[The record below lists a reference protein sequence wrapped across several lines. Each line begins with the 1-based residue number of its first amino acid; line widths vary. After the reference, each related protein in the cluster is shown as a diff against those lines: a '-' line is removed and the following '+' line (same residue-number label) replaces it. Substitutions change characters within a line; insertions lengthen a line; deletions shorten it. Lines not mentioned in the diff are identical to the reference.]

1 MRFTIGCDADPP
13 ARGNTIDHVAPHVGN
28 HIYSFDAED
37 VLRGVGCFSQEDQT
51 AACVGGMLFDDQ
63 LALRIDYNRGGIL

>member
-1 MRFTIGCDADPP
+1 VRFTIGCDADPP

-37 VLRGVGCFSQEDQT
+37 VLRSVGRFSQEDQT
-51 AACVGGMLFDDQ
+51 AACIGGMLFDDQ